1 MSDAP
6 LVDCHAHVW
15 DASLPFAPDAW
26 TRPDYCYTAEDF
38 LADVDAQGI
47 GYGVIAG
54 ASLFG
59 CDHSYTLA
67 SLARHPRLRATLVYD
82 PALGAEQLARLRA
95 AGVTGMRLQ
104 WFRMPVDELA
114 SPQFLLIA
122 AVLREFGMHLHLN
135 IDGERF
141 AEVAPAVAAFGTNL
155 VIDHFG
161 WHDPAARLA
170 EPSYRAMLE
179 LLERG
184 TVWVK
189 LSSGFR
195 RPDMDLPGEYAQDLL
210 RRFGPEKL
218 LWGSDAPFVGHEH
231 AIDYAGTVA
240 LYRRWVPDAADRR
253 AIDENGYRFY
263 FGGPT
268 GE

>member
-38 LADVDAQGI
+38 VADMDAQGI
-47 GYGVIAG
+47 GFGVIAG

-59 CDHSYTLA
+59 RNHAYTLEA
-67 SLARHPRLRATLVYD
+67 LARHPRLRATLVYD
-82 PALGAEQLARLRA
+82 PALDDQQLSRLRA
-95 AGVTGMRLQ
+95 TGVVGMRLQ
-104 WFRMPVDELA
+104 WFKMPVADLATAELA
-114 SPQFLLIA
+114 RTA
-122 AVLREFGMHLHLN
+122 AALRECGMHFHLN

-141 AEVAPAVAAFGTNL
+141 AEVAPAVAALGTRL

-170 EPSYRAMLE
+170 EPSYLAMLR

-184 TVWVK
+184 NVRIK

-210 RRFGPEKL
+210 RRFGPETL

-231 AIDYAGTVA
+231 AIDYAGSVA
-240 LYRRWVPDAADRR
+240 LYRRWVPDAAARL

-263 FGGPT
+263 FAEPQ
-268 GE
+268 

>member
-15 DASLPFAPDAW
+15 DASVPFAPEAW
-26 TRPDYCYTAEDF
+26 TRPGYCYTAEDL
-38 LADVDAQGI
+38 LADMDAQGI

-59 CDHSYTLA
+59 RNHAYTLA
-67 SLARHPRLRATLVYD
+67 ALARHARLRATLVYD
-82 PALGAEQLARLRA
+82 PALDERQLDRLGA

-104 WFRMPVDELA
+104 WFRMPLDDLA
-114 SPQFLLIA
+114 SA
-122 AVLREFGMHLHLN
+122 AFARTAAMLRERGMHLQLN

-141 AEVAPAVAAFGTNL
+141 AEVAPAVAALGTKL

-161 WHDPAARLA
+161 WHDPAGRLA
-170 EPSYRAMLE
+170 EPSYRAMLA
-179 LLERG
+179 LLERAE
-184 TVWVK
+184 VWVK

-210 RRFGPEKL
+210 QRFGPAKL
-218 LWGSDAPFVGHEH
+218 LWGSDAPFVGHEQ
-231 AIDYAGTVA
+231 AIDYARTVA
-240 LYRRWVPDAADRR
+240 LFRRWVPDAGQRQ
-253 AIDENGYRFY
+253 AIGANGYRFY
-263 FGGPT
+263 FGEPA
-268 GE
+268 

>member
-15 DASLPFAPDAW
+15 DGSLPFASDAW

-38 LADVDAQGI
+38 LADMDAQGI
-47 GYGVIAG
+47 GFGVIAG

-59 CDHSYTLA
+59 RNHGYTLA
-67 SLARHPRLRATLVYD
+67 ALARHPRLRGTLVYD
-82 PALGAEQLARLRA
+82 PGIEDLDRLRE
-95 AGVTGMRLQ
+95 AGVVGMRLQ
-104 WFRMPVDELA
+104 WFRMPVDDLA
-114 SPQFLLIA
+114 SPEFARTA
-122 AVLREFGMHLHLN
+122 ARLRECGMHLHLN
-135 IDGERF
+135 IDGERL

-170 EPSYRAMLE
+170 EPSYLAMLR
-179 LLERG
+179 LLERDG
-184 TVWVK
+184 VWVK

-195 RPDMDLPGEYAQDLL
+195 RPDLDLPGEYAQDLL
-210 RRFGPEKL
+210 RRFGPGRL
-218 LWGSDAPFVGHEH
+218 LWGSDAPFVGHEA

-240 LYRRWVPDAADRR
+240 LLRCWVPGEADRR
-253 AIDENGYRFY
+253 AIGANGYRFY
-263 FGGPT
+263 FGGPA
-268 GE
+268 

>member
-15 DASLPFAPDAW
+15 DAAVPFAPDAW

-38 LADVDAQGI
+38 LADMDARGI
-47 GYGVIAG
+47 GFGVIAG

-59 CDHSYTLA
+59 RNHAYTLEA
-67 SLARHPRLRATLVYD
+67 LARHPRLRATLVYD
-82 PALGAEQLARLRA
+82 PALDGEELGRLRA
-95 AGVTGMRLQ
+95 SGVTGMRLQ
-104 WFRMPVDELA
+104 WFRMPVDDLA
-114 SPQFLLIA
+114 TP
-122 AVLREFGMHLHLN
+122 EFARTAGALGACGMHFQLN

-141 AEVAPAVAAFGTNL
+141 AEIAPAVAGFGTSL

-170 EPSYRAMLE
+170 EPSYQAMLR
-179 LLERG
+179 LLERPN
-184 TVWVK
+184 VWVK

-195 RPDMDLPGEYAQDLL
+195 RPDADLPGEYAQDLL
-210 RRFGPEKL
+210 RRFGPDKL
-218 LWGSDAPFVGHEH
+218 LWGSDAPFVGHEQ

-240 LYRRWVPDAADRR
+240 LFRRWVPDADQRR
-253 AIDENGYRFY
+253 AIGETGYRFY
-263 FGGPT
+263 FADAA
-268 GE
+268 

>member
-26 TRPDYCYTAEDF
+26 TRPDYCYTAEDL
-38 LADVDAQGI
+38 LADLDAQGI

-59 CDHSYTLA
+59 RDHSYTLA
-67 SLARHPRLRATLVYD
+67 ALARHPRLRATLVYD
-82 PALGAEQLARLRA
+82 PELDSEELGRLRA
-95 AGVTGMRLQ
+95 VGVAGMRLQ
-104 WFRMPVDELA
+104 WFRMPVDDLA
-114 SPQFLLIA
+114 NPEFARA
-122 AVLREFGMHLHLN
+122 AAALREQGMHLHLN
-135 IDGERF
+135 LDGERF
-141 AEVAPAVAAFGTNL
+141 AEVAPAVAAFGADL

-161 WHDPAARLA
+161 WHDPSARLA
-170 EPSYRAMLE
+170 EPSYQAMLR
-179 LLERG
+179 LLEG
-184 TVWVK
+184 DNVWVK

-195 RPDMDLPGEYAQDLL
+195 RPDMDLPGEYTQDLL

-218 LWGSDAPFVGHEH
+218 LWGSDAPFVGHEQ

-240 LYRRWVPDAADRR
+240 LLRRWVPNADERR
-253 AIDENGYRFY
+253 AIGENGYRFY
-263 FGGPT
+263 FGAS
-268 GE
+268 E

>member
-15 DASLPFAPDAW
+15 DAALPFAPDAW

-38 LADVDAQGI
+38 LADMDAQGI
-47 GYGVIAG
+47 GFGVIAG

-59 CDHSYTLA
+59 RNHGYTLA
-67 SLARHPRLRATLVYD
+67 ALARHPRLRGTLVYD
-82 PALGAEQLARLRA
+82 PALDAAALERLRT
-95 AGVTGMRLQ
+95 AGVAGMRLQ
-104 WFRMPVDELA
+104 WFRTPVDELA
-114 SPQFLLIA
+114 SAEFA
-122 AVLREFGMHLHLN
+122 RTADALRALDMHLHLN

-141 AEVAPAVAAFGTNL
+141 AEVAPAVAVHGTRL

-161 WHDPAARLA
+161 WHDPARRLA
-170 EPSYRAMLE
+170 EPSYQAMLR
-179 LLERG
+179 LLERD

-218 LWGSDAPFVGHEH
+218 LWGSDAPFVGHEN

-240 LYRRWVPDAADRR
+240 LFRRWVPDELDRR
-253 AIDENGYRFY
+253 AIGANGYAFY
-263 FGGPT
+263 FGG
-268 GE
+268 G

>member
-15 DASLPFAPDAW
+15 DAAVPFAPDAW

-38 LADVDAQGI
+38 VADMDAQGI
-47 GYGVIAG
+47 GFGVIAG

-59 CDHSYTLA
+59 RNHAYTLDA
-67 SLARHPRLRATLVYD
+67 LARHPRLRATLVYD
-82 PALGAEQLARLRA
+82 PDLEAAALGHLRT
-95 AGVTGMRLQ
+95 AGVVGMRLQ
-104 WFRMPVDELA
+104 WFRTPVDELA
-114 SPQFLLIA
+114 GAELARTA
-122 AVLREFGMHLHLN
+122 AALRALGMHLHLN

-141 AEVAPAVAAFGTNL
+141 AEVAPAVAAFGADL

-170 EPSYRAMLE
+170 EPSYQAMLR
-179 LLERG
+179 LLERAN
-184 TVWVK
+184 VWVK

-195 RPDMDLPGEYAQDLL
+195 RPDTDLPGEYTQDLL
-210 RRFGPEKL
+210 RRFGPDKL

-231 AIDYAGTVA
+231 AIGYAGTVA
-240 LYRRWVPDAADRR
+240 LFRRWVPDADERR
-253 AIDENGYRFY
+253 AIGANGYRFY
-263 FGGPT
+263 FG
-268 GE
+268 ESV

>member
-15 DASLPFAPDAW
+15 DASVPFASDAW

-38 LADVDAQGI
+38 LADMDAQGI
-47 GYGVIAG
+47 GFGVIAG

-59 CDHSYTLA
+59 RNHAYTLRA
-67 SLARHPRLRATLVYD
+67 LARHPRLRGTLVYD
-82 PALGAEQLARLRA
+82 PDLDSEALGSMHA
-95 AGVTGMRLQ
+95 AGVVGMRLQ
-104 WFRMPVDELA
+104 WFRVPVDDLTTPELA
-114 SPQFLLIA
+114 RSA
-122 AVLREFGMHLHLN
+122 AALRELGMHFHLN

-141 AEVAPAVAAFGTNL
+141 AEVAPAVAALGMNL

-170 EPSYRAMLE
+170 EPSYQAMLR
-179 LLERG
+179 LLERAN
-184 TVWVK
+184 VWVK

-195 RPDMDLPGEYAQDLL
+195 RPDMDLPGEYTQDLL

-218 LWGSDAPFVGHEH
+218 LWGSDAPFVGHEQ

-240 LYRRWVPDAADRR
+240 LLRRWVPDADHRQ
-253 AIDENGYRFY
+253 AIGENGYKFY
-263 FGGPT
+263 FGASG
-268 GE
+268 

>member
-15 DASLPFAPDAW
+15 DASVPFAPDAW

-38 LADVDAQGI
+38 LADLDAHGI
-47 GYGVIAG
+47 GFGVIAG

-59 CDHSYTLA
+59 RHHAYTLDA
-67 SLARHPRLRATLVYD
+67 LARHPRLRATLVHD
-82 PALGAEQLARLRA
+82 PALDGAQLGRLRE
-95 AGVTGMRLQ
+95 AGVAGMRLQ
-104 WFRMPVDELA
+104 WFKLPVDDLA
-114 SPQFLLIA
+114 SSEFARA
-122 AVLREFGMHLHLN
+122 AAALRECGMHFQLN

-141 AEVAPAVAAFGTNL
+141 AEVAPEVAALGTNL
-155 VIDHFG
+155 VIDHYG

-170 EPSYRAMLE
+170 EPSYQAMLA
-179 LLERG
+179 LLERD

-210 RRFGPEKL
+210 RRFGPAKL

-240 LYRRWVPDAADRR
+240 LFRRWVPDANARR
-253 AIDENGYRFY
+253 AIGENGYRFY
-263 FGGPT
+263 FGEPA
-268 GE
+268 

>member
-15 DASLPFAPDAW
+15 DAAVPLAPDAW

-38 LADVDAQGI
+38 LADMDAQGI
-47 GYGVIAG
+47 GFGVIAG

-59 CDHSYTLA
+59 RNHAYTLA
-67 SLARHPRLRATLVYD
+67 ALARHRRLRGTLVYD
-82 PALGAEQLARLRA
+82 PTLGGDELRRLHA
-95 AGVTGMRLQ
+95 AGVAGMRLQ
-104 WFRMPVDELA
+104 WFRVPVDDLAGPELA
-114 SPQFLLIA
+114 RTA
-122 AVLREFGMHLHLN
+122 AALRELGMHLHLN

-141 AEVAPAVAAFGTNL
+141 AEVAPAVAALGANL

-170 EPSYRAMLE
+170 EPSYQAMLR
-179 LLERG
+179 LLESAN
-184 TVWVK
+184 VWVK

-195 RPDMDLPGEYAQDLL
+195 RPDMDLPGEYTQDLL
-210 RRFGPEKL
+210 RRFGPDKL
-218 LWGSDAPFVGHEH
+218 LWGSDAPFVGHEQ

-240 LYRRWVPDAADRR
+240 LFRRWVPGADDRR
-253 AIDENGYRFY
+253 AIGANGYRFY
-263 FGGPT
+263 FGDAA
-268 GE
+268 

>member
-38 LADVDAQGI
+38 LADMDAQGI
-47 GYGVIAG
+47 GFGVIAG

-59 CDHSYTLA
+59 RNHAYTLA
-67 SLARHPRLRATLVYD
+67 ALARHPRLRATLVYD
-82 PALGAEQLARLRA
+82 PTIDGKQLARLHS
-95 AGVTGMRLQ
+95 AGVAGMRLQ
-104 WFRMPVDELA
+104 WFKMPVDDLA
-114 SPQFLLIA
+114 SPELA
-122 AVLREFGMHLHLN
+122 RSASALRESGMHFHLN
-135 IDGERF
+135 IDGVRF
-141 AEVAPAVAAFGTNL
+141 AEVAPAVAALGAKV

-170 EPSYRAMLE
+170 EPSYLAMLR

-184 TVWVK
+184 DVWVK

-218 LWGSDAPFVGHEH
+218 LWGSDAPFVGHED

-240 LYRRWVPDAADRR
+240 LYHRWVPDAGTRQ
-253 AIDENGYRFY
+253 AIDANGYRFY
-263 FGGPT
+263 FANPK
-268 GE
+268 

>member
-15 DASLPFAPDAW
+15 DAALPFAPDAW

-38 LADVDAQGI
+38 LADMDAQGI
-47 GYGVIAG
+47 GFGVIAG

-59 CDHSYTLA
+59 RSHSYTLDA
-67 SLARHPRLRATLVYD
+67 LARHPRLRGTLVYD
-82 PALGAEQLARLRA
+82 PALDAAELARLSA
-95 AGVTGMRLQ
+95 NGVVGMRLQ
-104 WFRMPVDELA
+104 WFKMPVDDLARPELA
-114 SPQFLLIA
+114 RTA
-122 AVLREFGMHLHLN
+122 AALRECGMHLHLN

-141 AEVAPAVAAFGTNL
+141 AEVAPAVAALGTNL

-170 EPSYRAMLE
+170 EPSYLAMLR
-179 LLERG
+179 LLERD
-184 TVWVK
+184 TVRVK

-195 RPDMDLPGEYAQDLL
+195 RPDLDLPGEYAQDLL
-210 RRFGPEKL
+210 RRFGAEKL

-231 AIDYAGTVA
+231 AIDYAGTVD
-240 LYRRWVPDAADRR
+240 LLRRWVPDLADRQ
-253 AIDENGYRFY
+253 AIGANGYRFY
-263 FGGPT
+263 FGAPA
-268 GE
+268 

>member
-15 DASLPFAPDAW
+15 DAAVPFAADAW

-38 LADVDAQGI
+38 LADMDANGV
-47 GYGVIAG
+47 GFGVIAG

-59 CDHSYTLA
+59 RNHAYTLA
-67 SLARHPRLRATLVYD
+67 ALARHPRLRGTLVYD
-82 PALGAEQLARLRA
+82 PALDEAELGRLRA
-95 AGVTGMRLQ
+95 VGVVGMRPQ

-114 SPQFLLIA
+114 SPEIA
-122 AVLREFGMHLHLN
+122 RTAAALRECGMHLHLN

-141 AEVAPAVAAFGTNL
+141 AEVAPAVAALGTDL

-161 WHDPAARLA
+161 WHDPVARLA
-170 EPSYRAMLE
+170 EPSYRAMLR
-179 LLERG
+179 LLERS
-184 TVWVK
+184 TVLVK

-195 RPDMDLPGEYAQDLL
+195 RPDMALPGEYTLDLL

-240 LYRRWVPDAADRR
+240 LFGGWVPDADMRR
-253 AIDENGYRFY
+253 AIGDNGYRFY
-263 FGGPT
+263 FGDAG
-268 GE
+268 

>member
-15 DASLPFAPDAW
+15 DAAVPFAPDAW

-38 LADVDAQGI
+38 LADMDAQGI
-47 GYGVIAG
+47 GFGVIAG

-59 CDHSYTLA
+59 RNHAYTLDA
-67 SLARHPRLRATLVYD
+67 LARHSRLRATLVYD
-82 PALGAEQLARLRA
+82 PGLDGEHLGRLHV

-104 WFRMPVDELA
+104 WFRMPVDDLV
-114 SPQFLLIA
+114 SPDFARTA
-122 AVLREFGMHLHLN
+122 AALRECGMHLQLN
-135 IDGERF
+135 IDGERL

-170 EPSYRAMLE
+170 EPSYQAMVR
-179 LLERG
+179 LLERAN
-184 TVWVK
+184 VWVK

-195 RPDMDLPGEYAQDLL
+195 RADTDLPGEYTQDLL

-240 LYRRWVPDAADRR
+240 LFHRWVPDAGERR
-253 AIDENGYRFY
+253 AIGENGCRFY
-263 FGGPT
+263 FGDPG
-268 GE
+268 

>member
-1 MSDAP
+1 MSDAPP

-38 LADVDAQGI
+38 LADMDAQGI
-47 GYGVIAG
+47 GFGVIAG

-59 CDHSYTLA
+59 RNHSYTLA
-67 SLARHPRLRATLVYD
+67 ALARHPRLRATLVYD
-82 PALGAEQLARLRA
+82 PAIGGEEAARLRA
-95 AGVTGMRLQ
+95 AGVVGMRLQ
-104 WFRMPVDELA
+104 WFRMPVDALAGSELA
-114 SPQFLLIA
+114 YSA
-122 AVLREFGMHLHLN
+122 GALRECGMHFHLN

-141 AEVAPAVAAFGTNL
+141 EEVAFAVAALGTDL

-170 EPSYRAMLE
+170 EPSYQAMLR

-184 TVWVK
+184 NVWVK

-218 LWGSDAPFVGHEH
+218 LWGSDAPFVGHEE
-231 AIDYAGTVA
+231 AIDYAGAVA
-240 LYRRWVPDAADRR
+240 LYRRWVPDLAERL

-263 FGGPT
+263 FADLI
-268 GE
+268 

>member
-15 DASLPFAPDAW
+15 DASVPFAPDAW

-38 LADVDAQGI
+38 VADMDAQGI
-47 GYGVIAG
+47 GFGVIAG

-59 CDHSYTLA
+59 RNHAYTLA
-67 SLARHPRLRATLVYD
+67 ALARHPRLRATLVYD
-82 PALGAEQLARLRA
+82 PALDGEQLGRLRT

-104 WFRMPVDELA
+104 WFRTPVDDLA
-114 SPQFLLIA
+114 SADFARTA
-122 AVLREFGMHLHLN
+122 AALRSHAMHLHLN

-141 AEVAPAVAAFGTNL
+141 AEVAPAVAAFGANL

-170 EPSYRAMLE
+170 EPSYQAMLR
-179 LLERG
+179 LLERD

-195 RPDMDLPGEYAQDLL
+195 RPDTDLPGEYTHDLL
-210 RRFGPEKL
+210 RRFGPGKL
-218 LWGSDAPFVGHEH
+218 LWGSDAPFVGHEQ
-231 AIDYAGTVA
+231 AIDYRGTVA
-240 LYRRWVPDAADRR
+240 LFRRWVPDASVRQ
-253 AIDENGYRFY
+253 AIGENGYRFY
-263 FGGPT
+263 FAGAA
-268 GE
+268 

>member
-15 DASLPFAPDAW
+15 DAAVPFAADAW
-26 TRPDYCYTAEDF
+26 TRPAYCYTAEDF
-38 LADVDAQGI
+38 LADLDAQGI
-47 GYGVIAG
+47 GFGVIAG

-59 CDHSYTLA
+59 RNHAYTLA
-67 SLARHPRLRATLVYD
+67 ALARHPRLRATLVYD
-82 PALGAEQLARLRA
+82 PAFDGEQLGRLRA

-104 WFRMPVDELA
+104 WFRLPVDDLA
-114 SPQFLLIA
+114 SAEFARTA
-122 AVLREFGMHLHLN
+122 AALHECGMHFHLN

-141 AEVAPAVAAFGTNL
+141 AAVAPAVAAWGTDL

-161 WHDPAARLA
+161 WHDPIARLA
-170 EPSYRAMLE
+170 EPSYHAMLQ
-179 LLERG
+179 LLEREN
-184 TVWVK
+184 VWVK

-195 RPDMDLPGEYAQDLL
+195 RPDADLPGEYAQDLL

-231 AIDYAGTVA
+231 SIDYARTVA
-240 LYRRWVPDAADRR
+240 LFRQWVPDADARH
-253 AIDENGYRFY
+253 AIGENGYRFY
-263 FGGPT
+263 FADAR
-268 GE
+268 

>member
-6 LVDCHAHVW
+6 LIDCHAHVW
-15 DASLPFAPDAW
+15 DGALPFASDAW

-38 LADVDAQGI
+38 LADMEAQGI

-59 CDHSYTLA
+59 RDHSYTLA
-67 SLARHPRLRATLVYD
+67 ALARHPRLRGTLVYD
-82 PALGAEQLARLRA
+82 PVLDADALGRLRA
-95 AGVTGMRLQ
+95 DGVAGMRLQ
-104 WFRMPVDELA
+104 WFKTPVDDLATRELA
-114 SPQFLLIA
+114 RTA
-122 AVLREFGMHLHLN
+122 AALREHGMHLHLN

-141 AEVAPAVAAFGTNL
+141 ADVAPAVAAFGTNL

-170 EPSYRAMLE
+170 EPSYQAMLR
-179 LLERG
+179 LLERD

-210 RRFGPEKL
+210 RRFGSAKL

-240 LYRRWVPDAADRR
+240 LLHRWVPNADQRQ
-253 AIDENGYRFY
+253 AIGANGYRFY
-263 FGGPT
+263 FGGPA
-268 GE
+268 

>member
-1 MSDAP
+1 MCDAP

-26 TRPDYCYTAEDF
+26 TRPDYCYTAEHF
-38 LADVDAQGI
+38 LTDMDAQGI
-47 GYGVIAG
+47 GFGVVAG

-59 CDHSYTLA
+59 RNHAYTLA
-67 SLARHPRLRATLVYD
+67 ALARHPRLRGTLVYD
-82 PALGAEQLARLRA
+82 PALGAAELGRLRE
-95 AGVTGMRLQ
+95 AGVAGMRLQ
-104 WFRMPVDELA
+104 WFRTPVDDLA
-114 SPQFLLIA
+114 SDAFARTA
-122 AVLREFGMHLHLN
+122 AALREHGMHFHLN

-141 AEVAPAVAAFGTNL
+141 AEVAPAVAALGTNL

-170 EPSYRAMLE
+170 EPSYRAMLR
-179 LLERG
+179 LLEWSN
-184 TVWVK
+184 VWVK

-195 RPDMDLPGEYAQDLL
+195 RPDMDLPGEYTQDLL
-210 RRFGPEKL
+210 ARLGPGKL

-240 LYRRWVPDAADRR
+240 LFRRWVPDPAARR
-253 AIDENGYRFY
+253 AIGENGYRFY
-263 FGGPT
+263 FGQHA
-268 GE
+268 

>member
-15 DASLPFAPDAW
+15 DASVPFAPDAW
-26 TRPDYCYTAEDF
+26 TRPDYCYTAENF
-38 LADVDAQGI
+38 LTDMDAQGI

-59 CDHSYTLA
+59 RNHGYTLA
-67 SLARHPRLRATLVYD
+67 ALARHARLRGTLVYD
-82 PALGAEQLARLRA
+82 PGLDAAALGRLHA
-95 AGVTGMRLQ
+95 AGVVGMRLQ
-104 WFRMPVDELA
+104 WFRLPVDELA
-114 SPQFLLIA
+114 SAEF
-122 AVLREFGMHLHLN
+122 AVTATALRALGMHFHLN

-141 AEVAPAVAAFGTNL
+141 ADVAPAVAAFGVNL

-170 EPSYRAMLE
+170 EPSYQAMLR
-179 LLERG
+179 LLERD

-195 RPDMDLPGEYAQDLL
+195 RPDIDLPGEYAHDLL
-210 RRFGPEKL
+210 CRFGPEKL
-218 LWGSDAPFVGHEH
+218 LWGSDAPFVGHEE
-231 AIDYAGTVA
+231 AIDYPGTVA
-240 LYRRWVPDAADRR
+240 QFRSWVPDAALRR
-253 AIDENGYRFY
+253 AIGENGYRFY
-263 FGGPT
+263 FGDAA
-268 GE
+268 

>member
-6 LVDCHAHVW
+6 LVDCHVHVW

-38 LADVDAQGI
+38 LADMDAQGI
-47 GYGVIAG
+47 GFGVIAG

-59 CDHSYTLA
+59 RNHAYTLA
-67 SLARHPRLRATLVYD
+67 ALARHPRLRATLVYD
-82 PALGAEQLARLRA
+82 PALDGGQLARLRG
-95 AGVTGMRLQ
+95 AGVVGMRLQ
-104 WFRMPVDELA
+104 WFRMPLDDLA
-114 SPQFLLIA
+114 SAGLARSA
-122 AVLREFGMHLHLN
+122 AALRECGMHFHLN

-141 AEVAPAVAAFGTNL
+141 AHIAPRVAALGTRL

-170 EPSYRAMLE
+170 EPSYLAMLR
-179 LLERG
+179 LLERAD
-184 TVWVK
+184 VWVK

-240 LYRRWVPDAADRR
+240 LYRRWVPEADERR
-253 AIDENGYRFY
+253 AIDANGFRFY
-263 FGGPT
+263 FGDAA
-268 GE
+268 

>member
-15 DASLPFAPDAW
+15 DASLSFARDAW

-38 LADVDAQGI
+38 LADLDAHGV
-47 GYGVIAG
+47 GFGVIAG

-59 CDHSYTLA
+59 RNHSYTLA
-67 SLARHPRLRATLVYD
+67 ALARHPRLRATLVYD
-82 PALGAEQLARLRA
+82 PAIGDYRPLRE
-95 AGVTGMRLQ
+95 AGVVGMRLQ
-104 WFRMPVDELA
+104 WFRMPVIDLA
-114 SPQFLLIA
+114 TAEFAHTA
-122 AVLREFGMHLHLN
+122 AALREHGMHFQLN

-141 AEVAPAVAAFGTNL
+141 AEVAPAVAALGTNL

-161 WHDPAARLA
+161 WHDPAMRLA
-170 EPSYRAMLE
+170 EPSYRAMLD
-179 LLERG
+179 LLERD

-195 RPDMDLPGEYAQDLL
+195 RPDVDLPGEYAQDLL
-210 RRFGPEKL
+210 RRFGAGKL

-231 AIDYAGTVA
+231 VIDYAGTLA
-240 LYRRWVPDAADRR
+240 LLRRWVPDEADRQ
-253 AIDENGYRFY
+253 AIGESGYRFY
-263 FGGPT
+263 FGGQA
-268 GE
+268 

>member
-15 DASLPFAPDAW
+15 DASVPFAPDAW
-26 TRPDYCYTAEDF
+26 IRPGYCYTAEDF
-38 LADVDAQGI
+38 LADMDAQGI
-47 GYGVIAG
+47 GFGVIAG

-59 CDHSYTLA
+59 RNHAYTLA
-67 SLARHPRLRATLVYD
+67 ALARHPRLRATLVYD
-82 PALGAEQLARLRA
+82 PTLDDAQLDAMRA

-104 WFRMPVDELA
+104 WFRVAVDDLA
-114 SPQFLLIA
+114 SPELARTA
-122 AVLREFGMHLHLN
+122 AALRARGMHLHLN

-141 AEVAPAVAAFGTNL
+141 AEVAPAVAALGADL

-161 WHDPAARLA
+161 WHDPARRLA
-170 EPSYRAMLE
+170 EPSYRAMLR
-179 LLERG
+179 LLERAS
-184 TVWVK
+184 VRVK

-195 RPDMDLPGEYAQDLL
+195 RPDMDLPGEYTQDLL

-218 LWGSDAPFVGHEH
+218 LWGSDAPFVGHEQ

-240 LYRRWVPDAADRR
+240 LFRRWVPDADARR
-253 AIDENGYRFY
+253 AIGEAGHRFY
-263 FGGPT
+263 FGDGQ
-268 GE
+268 